1 MTLNNHDY
9 DYLFRRVRRSAQ
21 NSTCTGIHCSRLSQW
36 PNSLSNSCTGNQHCQ
51 WAVGKTSRNCKCSLG
66 NWTQKGMVVHSIVY
80 FVTMVWGRSPQLGE
94 PQLGE
99 LPQSHYGGAVLRSS
113 GHHNHPCRNSGPT
126 DSVGPHKPSLSMENW
141 LHNLIVN

>member
-9 DYLFRRVRRSAQ
+9 ESFVRRVQRSNTAHKTVQ
-21 NSTCTGIHCSRLSQW
+21 AFIVADCRNGQAPSRI
-36 PNSLSNSCTGNQHCQ
+36 PSLAIDTANGQ
-51 WAVGKTSRNCKCSLG
+51 WARHLG
-66 NWTQKGMVVHSIVY
+66 IANAHWVIGPKKEWSCRLY

-94 PQLGE
+94 P
-99 LPQSHYGGAVLRSS
+99 PQPHYGDAALRSS

>member
-1 MTLNNHDY
+1 MIMIICFGACEEAHRTVHVQAFIVADCRNG
-9 DYLFRRVRRSAQ
+9 Q
-21 NSTCTGIHCSRLSQW
+21 TPSRIPALAI
-36 PNSLSNSCTGNQHCQ
+36 NTANGQ
-51 WAVGKTSRNCKCSLG
+51 WARHLGIANARWVIGPKKECSCRL
-66 NWTQKGMVVHSIVY
+66 Y

-99 LPQSHYGGAVLRSS
+99 PPQPHYGGAALRSS